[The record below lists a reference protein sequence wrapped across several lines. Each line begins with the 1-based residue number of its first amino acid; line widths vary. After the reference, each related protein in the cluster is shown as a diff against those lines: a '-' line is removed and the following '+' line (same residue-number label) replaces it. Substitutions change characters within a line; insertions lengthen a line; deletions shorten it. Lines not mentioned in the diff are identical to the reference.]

1 MWLTGNSVNI
11 MSLGGLALAI
21 GILVDMSTV
30 VIENVHVQLRRTKS
44 VASAVDY
51 ASSATSVPILLSLL
65 CVLSVF
71 VPAFIM
77 QDPLRALFMPLTI
90 GVGFAM
96 IAAYVLSTTL
106 VPVMCVYL
114 LKHKDKDKSEA
125 GPFAR
130 VQKTYSS
137 LVERFVAGRI
147 WVAISYLVA
156 CGLVLG
162 LMGMEL
168 GTELFPQVDSG
179 EFVLRFRP
187 APGSNYKLTR
197 EMALK
202 CLEVIAHE
210 AKPEN
215 IKISMGFAG
224 QVAPNF
230 GMDNIVLFMRGPDDG
245 YLRIALREDSGIKLN
260 AFRERLRKILPERVI
275 PWLAQ
280 RLEKGGLS
288 KVEAQRQA
296 KTATFGFQPGDIVT
310 EVMSF
315 GSMTPVS
322 VRVVGTNLD
331 NVRQHA
337 NKVVKQMKQI
347 SYLRDIN
354 VEQMLDY
361 PAVRVDIDR
370 EKAGL
375 SDIQVR
381 EASKPLI
388 EATSSSR
395 FIALNYWVD
404 VNTGFDYQVEV
415 LVPPKIHG
423 YQIRS
428 RNLAARRSQSAGQS
442 ADSRHR
448 PGARRQNARRNR
460 PCRLAALSE
469 HQRQC
474 RGRRHGP
481 ACRRSPRRF
490 MPPANPP
497 RGVRVMPM
505 GQLPQMLEMFK
516 ALGIGLAE
524 CRFS

>member
-1 MWLTGNSVNI
+1 M
-11 MSLGGLALAI
+11 
-21 GILVDMSTV
+21 
-30 VIENVHVQLRRTKS
+30 
-44 VASAVDY
+44 
-51 ASSATSVPILLSLL
+51 
-65 CVLSVF
+65 
-71 VPAFIM
+71 
-77 QDPLRALFMPLTI
+77 
-90 GVGFAM
+90 
-96 IAAYVLSTTL
+96 
-106 VPVMCVYL
+106 
-114 LKHKDKDKSEA
+114 
-125 GPFAR
+125 
-130 VQKTYSS
+130 QKTYSS

-187 APGSNYKLTR
+187 VPGSNYKLTR

-230 GMDNIVLFMRGPDDG
+230 GMDNIVLFMGGPDDG
-245 YLRIALREDSGIKLN
+245 YLRIALREDSGIKLD

-280 RLEKGGLS
+280 RLQKGGLS

-310 EVMSF
+310 EVMNF
-315 GSMTPVS
+315 ASMTPVS

-331 NVRQHA
+331 DVRQHA
-337 NKVVKQMKQI
+337 NKVVKQMRQI

-381 EASKPLI
+381 EANKPLI

-415 LVPPKIHG
+415 LVPPK
-423 YQIRS
+423 YMDTKSEVETLPLTEVNPLVNLLIRDIAQVRETKYPAKS
-428 RNLAARRSQSAGQS
+428 TSLPRS
-442 ADSRHR
+442 
-448 PGARRQNARRNR
+448 
-460 PCRLAALSE
+460 
-469 HQRQC
+469 
-474 RGRRHGP
+474 
-481 ACRRSPRRF
+481 
-490 MPPANPP
+490 
-497 RGVRVMPM
+497 V
-505 GQLPQMLEMFK
+505 
-516 ALGIGLAE
+516 I
-524 CRFS
+524 